1 MAEATIPAE
10 SAKSVDSTK
19 LKGWALLKVALRDR
33 KTAIML
39 VFGFAAG
46 LPYTLLI
53 GTLNAWLGEWEINLA
68 TIGVLSWIG
77 LAYAFKFLWSPLVD
91 RVRLPILE
99 KLGRRRSWLLVCQL
113 LLTATFFGLSL
124 SDPRLALGWFALVAV
139 IGAFA
144 SATQDVV
151 IDAWRI
157 DVADEKAPV
166 EILSSIYQ
174 FGYRIAALIGGALA
188 LVLSE
193 RVSWPMVYAIMG
205 GFMALTI
212 IATLMAPDTPRD
224 AIEREQ
230 SALRKVGA
238 IDPKLRAI
246 GLAIVGIGW
255 VWAIWAVA
263 SFMIQMLG
271 GGVDPVT
278 GKPPVVGDFT
288 KAYGPWIVA
297 ATVILPAVVAAV
309 FNWLKDRRG
318 YVLTTDEAAT
328 SGGERAADHA
338 YSALI
343 LPLGEL
349 VRRIGWGVI
358 IVLGLILSYRITDN
372 IWGSF
377 AFPFYLQELKYTGD
391 EVAFASKIFGVFMTM
406 AGIAIGAFLFATIG
420 RMPTLFIG
428 ALVAAASNLL
438 YADLA
443 SGAVAIDG
451 FARALSLD
459 AFGQDL
465 RMVRLLIAVSGENI
479 AGGLAGAAFVAYL
492 SSITSRE
499 FSAVQYALLS
509 SLTFLVGS
517 LGRAAIGE
525 SIDEIGY
532 APVFRFTALIGLIA
546 VAFVAAE
553 WIRQSIKDRREALDG
568 PVPASDAA
576 RASEGDT
583 A

>member
-1 MAEATIPAE
+1 MATAAIGEHP
-10 SAKSVDSTK
+10 
-19 LKGWALLKVALRDR
+19 KGMRLLRTALGNR

-53 GTLNAWLGEWEINLA
+53 GTLNAWLGEWEIDLA

-91 RVRLPILE
+91 RVRLPGLE
-99 KLGRRRSWLLVCQL
+99 RLGRRRSWLLLCQV
-113 LLTATFFGLSL
+113 LLTLTFFGLSM
-124 SDPRLALGWFALVAV
+124 SDPRLALGSFALIAV
-139 IGAFA
+139 IGAFS

-193 RVSWPMVYAIMG
+193 RMPWPTVYAIMG
-205 GFMALTI
+205 VFMALTV
-212 IATLMAPDTPRD
+212 IATLIAPDTPRT
-224 AIEREQ
+224 ESEVEQ
-230 SALRKVGA
+230 TALRSRGALDPKYRLAGLAVVAVGWAWAIWMVGSFMVTMLGGA
-238 IDPKLRAI
+238 IDPA
-246 GLAIVGIGW
+246 
-255 VWAIWAVA
+255 
-263 SFMIQMLG
+263 
-271 GGVDPVT
+271 T
-278 GKPPVVGDFT
+278 GKSPSVGDFT
-288 KAYGPWIVA
+288 KVYGPWIVV
-297 ATVILPAVVAAV
+297 ATVILPAMVAAV
-309 FNWLKDRRG
+309 FNWMQSRG
-318 YVLTTDEAAT
+318 EHVLASNVPAVTA
-328 SGGERAADHA
+328 GERTADHA

-343 LPLGEL
+343 LPLAEL

-406 AGIAIGAFLFATIG
+406 AGIAIGAFLFATVG
-420 RMPTLFIG
+420 RMPTLLIG
-428 ALVAAASNLL
+428 AIVAAASNLL

-443 SGAVAIDG
+443 AGAANIDA
-451 FARALSLD
+451 FARTFGLD
-459 AFGQDL
+459 AFGHDL
-465 RMVRLLIAVSGENI
+465 RMVRLLIAISGENI

-509 SLTFLVGS
+509 SLTFLIGS

-525 SIDEIGY
+525 AIDNIGY
-532 APVFRFTALIGLIA
+532 APVFRFTAAIGLIA
-546 VAFVAAE
+546 VAFVALE
-553 WIRQSIKDRREALDG
+553 WIRVAWRERREAADG

-576 RASEGDT
+576 RATEGDT

>member
-1 MAEATIPAE
+1 
-10 SAKSVDSTK
+10 
-19 LKGWALLKVALRDR
+19 
-33 KTAIML
+33 ML

-53 GTLNAWLGEWEINLA
+53 GTLNAWLGEWEVDLA

-91 RVRLPILE
+91 RVRLPGLE
-99 KLGRRRSWLLVCQL
+99 KLGRRRSWLIVCQV
-113 LLTATFFGLSL
+113 LLTATFFALSV
-124 SDPRLALGWFALVAV
+124 SDPRLQLGWFALVAV

-157 DVADEKAPV
+157 DVADDKAPV

-188 LVLSE
+188 LILSE
-193 RVSWPMVYAIMG
+193 RVSWPTVYAIMG

-212 IATLMAPDTPRD
+212 LATLMASDTPRE
-224 AIEREQ
+224 AVERER
-230 SALRKVGA
+230 SALRRAGA
-238 IDPKLRAI
+238 IEPRLRTI
-246 GLAIVGIGW
+246 GLAIVGAGW
-255 VWAIWAVA
+255 LWAVWTVGAFMTRVLTA
-263 SFMIQMLG
+263 SPN
-271 GGVDPVT
+271 DPN
-278 GKPPVVGDFT
+278 PPVVGDFT
-288 KAYGPWIVA
+288 KTMGPLIVA
-297 ATVILPAVVAAV
+297 ATVILPAIVAAT

-318 YVLTTDEAAT
+318 YVLTADQSPDA
-328 SGGERAADHA
+328 GGRAADHA

-358 IVLGLILSYRITDN
+358 VVLGLILSYRITDN

-406 AGIAIGAFLFATIG
+406 AGIAIGAALFATVG
-420 RMPTLFIG
+420 RMPTLLAG
-428 ALVAAASNLL
+428 AVVAAASNLL

-443 SGAVAIDG
+443 AGAANIDA
-451 FARALSLD
+451 FARAFGLD
-459 AFGQDL
+459 AFGHDL
-465 RMVRLLIAVSGENI
+465 RMVRLLIAISGENI

-517 LGRAAIGE
+517 LGRAAVGE
-525 SIDEIGY
+525 AIDRIGY

-546 VAFVAAE
+546 VGFVILE
-553 WIRQSIKDRREALDG
+553 WARTAWVERRQTADG
-568 PVPASDAA
+568 PMLQADAA
-576 RASEGDT
+576 RAAEGDT

>member
-1 MAEATIPAE
+1 MAATAAAVNSDPAPP
-10 SAKSVDSTK
+10 
-19 LKGWALLKVALRDR
+19 KGLRLLRTALTNR

-39 VFGFAAG
+39 IFGFAAG

-53 GTLNAWLGEWEINLA
+53 GTLNAWLGEWEIDLA

-91 RVRLPILE
+91 RVRLPGLE
-99 KLGRRRSWLLVCQL
+99 KLGRRRSWLLVCQV
-113 LLTATFFGLSL
+113 LLTLTFFALAM
-124 SDPRLALGWFALVAV
+124 SDPRLQLGWFALVAV

-157 DVADEKAPV
+157 DVADDKAPV

-193 RVSWPMVYAIMG
+193 RVSWPMVYGIMG

-224 AIEREQ
+224 ATEREQ
-230 SALRKVGA
+230 SALRKAGA

-246 GLAIVGIGW
+246 GLAIVGLGW
-255 VWAIWAVA
+255 AWAIWTVG
-263 SFMIQMLG
+263 SFMVLMLG
-271 GGVDPVT
+271 GAPDPAT

-297 ATVILPAVVAAV
+297 ATVILPAVIAAV
-309 FNWLKDRRG
+309 FNWLKARKG
-318 YVLTTDEAAT
+318 YILTADEPAT

-349 VRRIGWGVI
+349 VRRIGWGVV
-358 IVLGLILSYRITDN
+358 IVLGLILSYRITDL
-372 IWGSF
+372 IWGSY
-377 AFPFYLQELKYTGD
+377 AFPFYLTELKYTGD

-406 AGIAIGAFLFATIG
+406 GGIAIGAALFATIG
-420 RMPTLFIG
+420 RMPTLLIG
-428 ALVAAASNLL
+428 AIVAAASNLL

-443 SGAVAIDG
+443 SGAVYIDS
-451 FARALSLD
+451 FARTLGLD
-459 AFGQDL
+459 AFGHDL
-465 RMVRLLIAVSGENI
+465 RMVRLLIAISGENI
-479 AGGLAGAAFVAYL
+479 AAGLAGAAFVAYL

-517 LGRAAIGE
+517 LGRAWIGE
-525 SIDEIGY
+525 RIEQVGY
-532 APVFRFTALIGLIA
+532 APVFILCAAIGGVA
-546 VAFVAAE
+546 VAFVVLEWARVAWADRNRGNGDILAA
-553 WIRQSIKDRREALDG
+553 
-568 PVPASDAA
+568 DAA
-576 RASEGDT
+576 REAEGDT

>member
-1 MAEATIPAE
+1 MADA
-10 SAKSVDSTK
+10 TK
-19 LKGWALLKVALRDR
+19 LKGWALLKVALRNR
-33 KTAIML
+33 KTGIML

-53 GTLNAWLGEWEINLA
+53 GTLNAWLGAWEIDLA

-91 RVRLPILE
+91 RVRLPLLE
-99 KLGRRRSWLLVCQL
+99 KLGRRRSWLLVCQV
-113 LLTATFFGLSL
+113 LLTATFLGLAM

-157 DVADEKAPV
+157 DVADDQAPV

-188 LVLSE
+188 LILSE
-193 RVSWPMVYAIMG
+193 RVSWPMVYAIMS
-205 GFMALTI
+205 GFMALTV
-212 IATLMAPDTPRD
+212 IATLLAPDTPRD

-238 IDPKLRAI
+238 IEPKLRAI
-246 GLAIVGIGW
+246 GLAIVGAGW
-255 VWAIWAVA
+255 LWAIWTVGAFMARVLSA
-263 SFMIQMLG
+263 SPG
-271 GGVDPVT
+271 DPN
-278 GKPPVVGDFT
+278 PPVVGDFT
-288 KAYGPWIVA
+288 KTMGPLIVA
-297 ATVILPAVVAAV
+297 ATVILPAIVAAV
-309 FNWLKDRRG
+309 FNWLKGRRG
-318 YVLTTDEAAT
+318 YVLTADDT
-328 SGGERAADHA
+328 SPGDAGRAADHA

-343 LPLGEL
+343 LPLAEL

-358 IVLGLILSYRITDN
+358 IVIGLILTYRITDN

-377 AFPFYLQELKYTGD
+377 AFPFYLQELKYSGD

-406 AGIAIGAFLFATIG
+406 AGIAIGATLFATVG
-420 RMPTLFIG
+420 RMPTLLIG

-443 SGAVAIDG
+443 SGAAGIDA
-451 FARALSLD
+451 FARTFALDS
-459 AFGQDL
+459 FGQDL
-465 RMVRLLIAVSGENI
+465 RMVRLLIAISGENI

-525 SIDEIGY
+525 SIDQIGY

-546 VAFVAAE
+546 VGFVVLEWARTAWVERKQAA
-553 WIRQSIKDRREALDG
+553 DG

-576 RASEGDT
+576 RAAEGDT

>member
-1 MAEATIPAE
+1 MATVT
-10 SAKSVDSTK
+10 VDETPKGLK
-19 LKGWALLKVALRDR
+19 LLRTALGNR
-33 KTAIML
+33 KTGIML

-53 GTLNAWLGEWEINLA
+53 GTLNAWLGEWEIDLA
-68 TIGVLSWIG
+68 TIGVVSWIG

-91 RVRLPILE
+91 RVRLPGLE
-99 KLGRRRSWLLVCQL
+99 RLGRRRSWLIVCQL
-113 LLTATFFGLSL
+113 LLTATFFALSV
-124 SDPRLALGWFALVAV
+124 SDPRLELGWFALVAV

-188 LVLSE
+188 LILSE

-205 GFMALTI
+205 GFMALTL
-212 IATLMAPDTPRD
+212 IATLMAPDTPRT
-224 AIEREQ
+224 EQ
-230 SALRKVGA
+230 EAEQTALRKAGA
-238 IDPKLRAI
+238 IDPKWRAI
-246 GLAIVGIGW
+246 GLAIVGAGW
-255 VWAIWAVA
+255 LWAIWTVGAFMVRVVTAVP
-263 SFMIQMLG
+263 G
-271 GGVDPVT
+271 DP
-278 GKPPVVGDFT
+278 PPAVGEFT
-288 KAYGPWIVA
+288 KSMGPWIVA
-297 ATVILPAVVAAV
+297 ATVILPAIVAAV
-309 FNWLKDRRG
+309 FNWWRARG
-318 YVLTTDEAAT
+318 EHVVERDLGPPDAT
-328 SGGERAADHA
+328 GRAADHA
-338 YSALI
+338 YSALVM
-343 LPLGEL
+343 PLEEL

-406 AGIAIGAFLFATIG
+406 AGIAIGGILFATLG
-420 RMPTLFIG
+420 RMPTLMIG
-428 ALVAAASNLL
+428 AIVAAASNLL

-443 SGAVAIDG
+443 SGAVGIDA
-451 FARALSLD
+451 FARFFALDS
-459 AFGQDL
+459 FGPDL
-465 RMVRLLIAVSGENI
+465 RMVGLLIAISGDNI

-492 SSITSRE
+492 SSITSRQ

-509 SLTFLVGS
+509 SLTFLIGS

-525 SIDEIGY
+525 SIDQIGY

-546 VAFVAAE
+546 VGFVALE
-553 WIRQSIKDRREALDG
+553 WMRTAWANRRANDG
-568 PVPASDAA
+568 DPA
-576 RASEGDT
+576 
-583 A
+583 

>member
-1 MAEATIPAE
+1 MATAAIGEHP
-10 SAKSVDSTK
+10 
-19 LKGWALLKVALRDR
+19 KGFRLLRTALSNR

-53 GTLNAWLGEWEINLA
+53 GTLNAWLGEWEIDLA

-91 RVRLPILE
+91 RVRLPGLE
-99 KLGRRRSWLLVCQL
+99 KLGRRRSWLILCQV
-113 LLTATFFGLSL
+113 LLTLTFLGLSM
-124 SDPRLALGWFALVAV
+124 SDPRLALGSFALIAV
-139 IGAFA
+139 IGAFS

-193 RVSWPMVYAIMG
+193 RMPWPTVYAIMG
-205 GFMALTI
+205 GFMALTV
-212 IATLMAPDTPRD
+212 IATLMAPDTPRTESE
-224 AIEREQ
+224 IEQ
-230 SALRKVGA
+230 TALRSRGA
-238 IDPKLRAI
+238 LDPKYRLA
-246 GLAIVGIGW
+246 GLAIVAVGW
-255 VWAIWAVA
+255 AWAIWMVG
-263 SFMIQMLG
+263 SFMAIMLSG
-271 GGVDPVT
+271 AVDPAT
-278 GKPPVVGDFT
+278 GKPPSVGDFT
-288 KAYGPWIVA
+288 KVYGPWIVV
-297 ATVILPAVVAAV
+297 ATVILPAIVAAV
-309 FNWLKDRRG
+309 FNWMQARAEHVLASDRPA
-318 YVLTTDEAAT
+318 VTA
-328 SGGERAADHA
+328 GERTADHA

-343 LPLGEL
+343 LPLAEL

-406 AGIAIGAFLFATIG
+406 AGIAIGAFLFATVG
-420 RMPTLFIG
+420 RMPTLLIG
-428 ALVAAASNLL
+428 AIVAAASNLL

-443 SGAVAIDG
+443 SGAPYIDA
-451 FARALSLD
+451 FARTFALD
-459 AFGQDL
+459 AFGHDL
-465 RMVRLLIAVSGENI
+465 RMVRLLIAISGENI

-509 SLTFLVGS
+509 SLTFLIGS

-525 SIDEIGY
+525 AIDNVGY
-532 APVFRFTALIGLIA
+532 APVFRFTAAIGLIA
-546 VAFVAAE
+546 VGFVILEWMRVAWNERRAKASAA
-553 WIRQSIKDRREALDG
+553 
-568 PVPASDAA
+568 
-576 RASEGDT
+576 
-583 A
+583 

>member
-1 MAEATIPAE
+1 MATAAIGEHP
-10 SAKSVDSTK
+10 
-19 LKGWALLKVALRDR
+19 KGLRLLGTALRAR

-53 GTLNAWLGEWEINLA
+53 GTLNAWLGEWEIDLA

-91 RVRLPILE
+91 RVRLPGLE
-99 KLGRRRSWLLVCQL
+99 RLGRRRSWLFLCQL
-113 LLTATFFGLSL
+113 LLTAAFFGLAM
-124 SDPRLALGWFALVAV
+124 SDPRLELGMFALVAV
-139 IGAFA
+139 IAAFA

-157 DVADEKAPV
+157 DVADERAPV

-193 RVSWPMVYAIMG
+193 RMPWPTVYAVMG
-205 GFMALTI
+205 GFMALTL
-212 IATLMAPDTPRD
+212 IATALAPDTPRT
-224 AIEREQ
+224 AIERAQ
-230 SALRKVGA
+230 GALRRAGA
-238 IDPKLRAI
+238 IEPRLRAI
-246 GLAIVGIGW
+246 GLAVVGIGW
-255 VWAIWAVA
+255 AWSIWTVA
-263 SFMIQMLG
+263 SFMVQ
-271 GGVDPVT
+271 VVT
-278 GKPPVVGDFT
+278 TPPGAEAPSVGDFT
-288 KAYGPWIVA
+288 RTIAPLIVA
-297 ATVILPAVVAAV
+297 ATVILPAIVAAV

-318 YVLTTDEAAT
+318 YVLTRDEPAPDAA
-328 SGGERAADHA
+328 ERAADHA

-343 LPLGEL
+343 LPLAEL

-358 IVLGLILSYRITDN
+358 IVLGLILSYRITDL
-372 IWGSF
+372 IWGSY

-406 AGIAIGAFLFATIG
+406 AGIAIGGVLFAVVG
-420 RMPTLFIG
+420 RMPTLLIG
-428 ALVAAASNLL
+428 AIVAAASNLL

-443 SGAVAIDG
+443 SGAPYIDA
-451 FARALSLD
+451 FARALALD
-459 AFGQDL
+459 TFGHDL
-465 RMVRLLIAVSGENI
+465 RMVRLLIAISGENI

-525 SIDEIGY
+525 RIEQIGY
-532 APVFRFTALIGLIA
+532 APVFFLTAAIGL
-546 VAFVAAE
+546 VAIVFVVLE
-553 WIRQSIKDRREALDG
+553 WIRTAWNERRKGNG
-568 PVPASDAA
+568 PVPAADAA
-576 RASEGDT
+576 KAAEGD
-583 A
+583 AA

>member
-1 MAEATIPAE
+1 MATVAASGPQPKGMRLLGTA
-10 SAKSVDSTK
+10 
-19 LKGWALLKVALRDR
+19 LKNR

-53 GTLNAWLGEWEINLA
+53 GTLNAWLGEWEIDLA

-91 RVRLPILE
+91 RVRLPGLE
-99 KLGRRRSWLLVCQL
+99 RLGRRRSWLILCQV
-113 LLTATFFGLSL
+113 LLTATFFGLAM

-157 DVADEKAPV
+157 DVADERAPV
-166 EILSSIYQ
+166 EILSAIYQ

-193 RVSWPMVYAIMG
+193 RVSWPTVYAIMG
-205 GFMALTI
+205 GFMALTV
-212 IATLMAPDTPRD
+212 IATLLAPDTPRE
-224 AIEREQ
+224 AVEREQ
-230 SALRKVGA
+230 SALRRTGA
-238 IDPKLRAI
+238 IEPKLRAL
-246 GLAIVGIGW
+246 GLAIVAIGW
-255 VWAIWAVA
+255 IWAIWTVA
-263 SFMIQMLG
+263 AFMIR
-271 GGVDPVT
+271 VVTASPNDPN
-278 GKPPVVGDFT
+278 PASVGDFT
-288 KAYGPWIVA
+288 RTMGPLIVA

-309 FNWLKDRRG
+309 FNWLQKRRE
-318 YVLTTDEAAT
+318 YVLEADQPAPDT
-328 SGGERAADHA
+328 AGQAADHA

-343 LPLGEL
+343 LPLAEL

-377 AFPFYLQELKYTGD
+377 AFPFYLQELQYTGD

-406 AGIAIGAFLFATIG
+406 AGIAIGGILFATVG
-420 RMPTLFIG
+420 RMPTLMIG

-443 SGAVAIDG
+443 AGAHYIDA
-451 FARALSLD
+451 FARTFGLD
-459 AFGQDL
+459 AFGHDL
-465 RMVRLLIAVSGENI
+465 RMVRLLIAISGENI

-509 SLTFLVGS
+509 SLTFLIGS

-525 SIDEIGY
+525 RIEQIGY
-532 APVFRFTALIGLIA
+532 APVFRFTAAIGLIA
-546 VAFVAAE
+546 VAFVALEWARTVWAE
-553 WIRQSIKDRREALDG
+553 RRRAAAG
-568 PVPASDAA
+568 PVLAADAA
-576 RASEGDT
+576 RAAEGDT

>member
-1 MAEATIPAE
+1 MAEAEKI
-10 SAKSVDSTK
+10 
-19 LKGWALLKVALRDR
+19 KGWALIKLALKQR
-33 KTAIML
+33 KTAVML
-39 VFGFAAG
+39 AFGFGAG

-53 GTLNAWLGEWEINLA
+53 GTLNAWLGEWKIDLA

-91 RVRLPILE
+91 RIKIPGLE
-99 KLGRRRSWLLVCQL
+99 TMGRRRSWLLLCQI
-113 LLTATFFGLSL
+113 LLTATFLGMSF
-124 SDPRLALGWFALVAV
+124 SDPRLALGTFALIAV

-193 RVSWPMVYAIMG
+193 RMPWPTVYAVMG
-205 GFMALTI
+205 VFMALTI
-212 IATLMAPDTPRD
+212 VATLFAPDTPRTE
-224 AIEREQ
+224 AEVEQ
-230 SALRKVGA
+230 TTLRSKGALA
-238 IDPKLRAI
+238 PKYRNA
-246 GLAIVGIGW
+246 GLVIVALGW
-255 VWAIWAVA
+255 AWAIWMVG
-263 SFMIQMLG
+263 SFMVTMLG
-271 GGVDPVT
+271 GAVDPVT
-278 GKPPVVGDFT
+278 GKPPSAGDFT
-288 KAYGPWIVA
+288 KLYGPWIVA
-297 ATVILPAVVAAV
+297 ATVILPAIVAAV
-309 FNWLKDRRG
+309 LNYMQAKGEHALAVDDPA
-318 YVLTTDEAAT
+318 VTP
-328 SGGERAADHA
+328 GERAADHA
-338 YSALI
+338 FSALI

-377 AFPFYLQELKYTGD
+377 AFPFYLEELKYTGD

-406 AGIAIGAFLFATIG
+406 AGIAIGGILFATVG
-420 RMPTLFIG
+420 RMPTLLVG
-428 ALVAAASNLL
+428 ALVAAGSNLL

-443 SGAVAIDG
+443 DGAFYIDA
-451 FARALSLD
+451 FARTFGLD

-465 RMVRLLIAVSGENI
+465 RMVRLLIAISGENI

-525 SIDEIGY
+525 AIDQMGY

-546 VAFVAAE
+546 VGFVIVE
-553 WIRQSIKDRREALDG
+553 WIRDRASRSDLADPSASVDG
-568 PVPASDAA
+568 ATAAA
-576 RASEGDT
+576 RD
-583 A
+583 

>member
-1 MAEATIPAE
+1 MA
-10 SAKSVDSTK
+10 STAAASPPKGMK
-19 LKGWALLKVALRDR
+19 LLRIALANR

-53 GTLNAWLGEWEINLA
+53 GTLNAWLGEWEIDLA

-91 RVRLPILE
+91 RVRLPGLE
-99 KLGRRRSWLLVCQL
+99 KLGRRRSWLIFCQI
-113 LLTATFFGLSL
+113 LLTLTFFAMAL
-124 SDPRLALGWFALVAV
+124 SDPRLQLGWFALVAV

-157 DVADEKAPV
+157 DVADDKAPV

-193 RVSWPMVYAIMG
+193 RVSWPTVYGIMG
-205 GFMALTI
+205 VFMALTI

-224 AIEREQ
+224 AVEREQ
-230 SALRKVGA
+230 SALRQAGA

-246 GLAIVGIGW
+246 GLAIVGLGW
-255 VWAIWAVA
+255 AWAIWTIG
-263 SFMIQMLG
+263 SFMALMLG
-271 GGVDPVT
+271 GGLDPAT

-297 ATVILPAVVAAV
+297 ATVILPAIVAAV
-309 FNWLKDRRG
+309 FNWLKARKG
-318 YVLTTDEAAT
+318 YILTADEPAT
-328 SGGERAADHA
+328 SSGERAADHA

-358 IVLGLILSYRITDN
+358 IVLGLILSYRITDL
-372 IWGSF
+372 IWGSY
-377 AFPFYLQELKYTGD
+377 AFPFYLTELQYTGD

-406 AGIAIGAFLFATIG
+406 AGIAIGAALFATIG
-420 RMPTLFIG
+420 RMPTLLIG
-428 ALVAAASNLL
+428 AIVAAASNLL

-443 SGAVAIDG
+443 SGAVYIDS
-451 FARALSLD
+451 FARTLGLD
-459 AFGQDL
+459 AFGHDL
-465 RMVRLLIAVSGENI
+465 RMVRLLIAISGENI
-479 AGGLAGAAFVAYL
+479 AAGLAGAAFVAYL

-517 LGRAAIGE
+517 LGRAWIGE
-525 SIDEIGY
+525 RIEQVGY
-532 APVFRFTALIGLIA
+532 APVFILCALIGVVA
-546 VAFVAAE
+546 VVFVILEWLRVAWADRNRRSGDILAA
-553 WIRQSIKDRREALDG
+553 
-568 PVPASDAA
+568 DAA
-576 RASEGDT
+576 KEAEGDT

>member
-1 MAEATIPAE
+1 MAD
-10 SAKSVDSTK
+10 AKT
-19 LKGWALLKVALRDR
+19 LKGWALLRQSLKSR

-39 VFGFAAG
+39 IFGFAAG

-53 GTLNAWLGEWEINLA
+53 GTLNAWLGEWEIDLA

-91 RVRLPILE
+91 RVRLPGLE
-99 KLGRRRSWLLVCQL
+99 KLGRRRSWLLLCQVIL
-113 LLTATFFGLSL
+113 ALTFFGLSM
-124 SDPRLALGWFALVAV
+124 SDPRLALGSFALIAV
-139 IGAFA
+139 IGAFS

-157 DVADEKAPV
+157 DVADDKAPV

-193 RVSWPMVYAIMG
+193 RMPWPTVYAIMG
-205 GFMALTI
+205 VFMALTV
-212 IATLMAPDTPRD
+212 IATFMAPDTPRTENET
-224 AIEREQ
+224 AQ
-230 SALRKVGA
+230 TALRSRGA
-238 IDPKLRAI
+238 LDPKYRLI
-246 GLAIVGIGW
+246 GLVVVGICW
-255 VWAIWAVA
+255 AWAIWMVG
-263 SFMIQMLG
+263 SFMATMLG
-271 GGVDPVT
+271 GTVDPAT
-278 GKPPVVGDFT
+278 GKPPSVGDFT
-288 KAYGPWIVA
+288 KLYGPWIVV
-297 ATVILPAVVAAV
+297 ATVIVPAIVAAV
-309 FNWLKDRRG
+309 LNWLQSREE
-318 YVLTTDEAAT
+318 YALTSDDAAVT
-328 SGGERAADHA
+328 AGERTADHA

-343 LPLGEL
+343 LPLAEL

-358 IVLGLILSYRITDN
+358 VVLGLILSYRITDN

-406 AGIAIGAFLFATIG
+406 AGIAMGAFLFATVG
-420 RMPTLFIG
+420 RMPTLLIG

-443 SGAVAIDG
+443 AGAANIDA
-451 FARALSLD
+451 FARTFGLD
-459 AFGQDL
+459 AFGHDL
-465 RMVRLLIAVSGENI
+465 RMVRLLIAISGENI

-525 SIDEIGY
+525 AIDNIGY
-532 APVFRFTALIGLIA
+532 APVFRFTAAIGLIA
-546 VAFVAAE
+546 VAFVILE
-553 WIRQSIKDRREALDG
+553 WMRVAWNERRLAGG

-576 RASEGDT
+576 RATEGDT

>member
-1 MAEATIPAE
+1 MAEAE
-10 SAKSVDSTK
+10 K
-19 LKGWALLKVALRDR
+19 LKGWKLIRLALTQR
-33 KTAIML
+33 KTAVML
-39 VFGFAAG
+39 ALGFGAG

-53 GTLNAWLGEWEINLA
+53 GTLNAWLGEWKVDLA

-91 RVRLPILE
+91 RIRLPGLE
-99 KLGRRRSWLLVCQL
+99 RMGRRRSWLILTQV
-113 LLTATFFGLSL
+113 LLTITFFAMSM
-124 SDPRLALGWFALVAV
+124 SDPRLALGTFALIAV

-193 RVSWPMVYAIMG
+193 RMPWPTVYAVMG
-205 GFMALTI
+205 VFMALTI
-212 IATLMAPDTPRD
+212 IATLFAPDTPRT
-224 AIEREQ
+224 AAETEQ
-230 SALRKVGA
+230 SVLRSKGALE
-238 IDPKLRAI
+238 PKYRNA
-246 GLAIVGIGW
+246 GLIIVALGW
-255 VWAIWAVA
+255 GWAIWMIA
-263 SFMIQMLG
+263 SFMINMLG
-271 GGVDPVT
+271 GAVDPVT
-278 GKPPVVGDFT
+278 GKPPSAGDFT
-288 KAYGPWIVA
+288 KLYGPWIVA
-297 ATVILPAVVAAV
+297 ATVILPAIVAAV
-309 FNWLKDRRG
+309 LNYMQVKG
-318 YVLTTDEAAT
+318 EHVLAAADPAVT
-328 SGGERAADHA
+328 AGERTADHA
-338 YSALI
+338 FSALI

-377 AFPFYLQELKYTGD
+377 AFPFYLEELKYTGD

-406 AGIAIGAFLFATIG
+406 AGIAIGGILFATLG
-420 RMPTLFIG
+420 RMPTLLIG
-428 ALVAAASNLL
+428 AIIAAASNLL

-443 SGAVAIDG
+443 AGAYYIDM
-451 FARALSLD
+451 FALTFGLD
-459 AFGQDL
+459 AFGHDL
-465 RMVRLLIAVSGENI
+465 RMVRLLIAISGENI

-525 SIDEIGY
+525 AIDQIGY

-546 VAFVAAE
+546 VGFVVLE
-553 WIRQSIKDRREALDG
+553 WIRVRATGKSDLANPAASVDRA
-568 PVPASDAA
+568 
-576 RASEGDT
+576 
-583 A
+583 

>member
-1 MAEATIPAE
+1 MATVTAATIEQP
-10 SAKSVDSTK
+10 KGLK
-19 LKGWALLKVALRDR
+19 LIGTALRTR

-39 VFGFAAG
+39 AFGFAAG

-53 GTLNAWLGEWEINLA
+53 GTLNAWLGEWQIDLA

-91 RVRLPILE
+91 RVRLPGLE
-99 KLGRRRSWLLVCQL
+99 RLGRRRGWLILCQL
-113 LLTATFFGLSL
+113 LLTGTFFALAL
-124 SDPRLALGWFALVAV
+124 SDPRLQLGWFALVAV

-157 DVADEKAPV
+157 DVADEEAPV

-188 LVLSE
+188 LILSE
-193 RVSWPMVYAIMG
+193 RVSWPMVYGIMG
-205 GFMALTI
+205 GFMALTV
-212 IATLMAPDTPRD
+212 IATLMAPDTARTED
-224 AIEREQ
+224 QGEQ
-230 SALRKVGA
+230 GALRKAGAVEPRLRGIGLTVVGLGWAWALYTVGA
-238 IDPKLRAI
+238 FMVRVLGAQPGDPN
-246 GLAIVGIGW
+246 
-255 VWAIWAVA
+255 
-263 SFMIQMLG
+263 
-271 GGVDPVT
+271 
-278 GKPPVVGDFT
+278 PPLVGDFT
-288 KAYGPWIVA
+288 RTMGPLIVA
-297 ATVILPAVVAAV
+297 ATVIVPSIVAAV
-309 FNWLKDRRG
+309 FNWLKQRDEHVLAEDLPPPTARG
-318 YVLTTDEAAT
+318 RAT
-328 SGGERAADHA
+328 DHA

-343 LPLGEL
+343 SPLAEL
-349 VRRIGWGVI
+349 VGRIGWGVI
-358 IVLGLILSYRITDN
+358 VVIGLILTYRITDN

-406 AGIAIGAFLFATIG
+406 AGIAIGGILFATLG
-420 RMPTLFIG
+420 RMPTLMIG
-428 ALVAAASNLL
+428 AIVAAASNLL

-443 SGAVAIDG
+443 SGAVAIDA
-451 FARALSLD
+451 FARFFALD
-459 AFGQDL
+459 TFGSDL
-465 RMVRLLIAVSGENI
+465 RMVRLLVAISGENI

-509 SLTFLVGS
+509 SLTFLIGS

-525 SIDEIGY
+525 AIDNIGY
-532 APVFRFTALIGLIA
+532 ATVFRFTALIGVLAI
-546 VAFVAAE
+546 AFVALE
-553 WIRQSIKDRREALDG
+553 WARVAWNGRNGGGGGE
-568 PVPASDAA
+568 VPASDAA
-576 RASEGDT
+576 RVTEGDT

>member
-1 MAEATIPAE
+1 MATATATVDEIPKGFRLLGTA
-10 SAKSVDSTK
+10 
-19 LKGWALLKVALRDR
+19 LKNR
-33 KTAIML
+33 KTGIML

-53 GTLNAWLGEWEINLA
+53 GTLNAWLGEWEITNA

-91 RVRLPILE
+91 RVRLPGLE
-99 KLGRRRSWLLVCQL
+99 RLGRRRSWLILCQV
-113 LLTATFFGLSL
+113 LLTGTFFALSL
-124 SDPRLALGWFALVAV
+124 SDPRLHLGWFALVAG

-188 LVLSE
+188 LILSE
-193 RVSWPMVYAIMG
+193 RVSWPTVYGIMG

-212 IATLMAPDTPRD
+212 IATALAPDTPRG
-224 AIEREQ
+224 AAEREE
-230 SALRKVGA
+230 SALRKAGA
-238 IDPKLRAI
+238 IEPKWRAM
-246 GLAIVGIGW
+246 GLAIVGAGW
-255 VWAIWAVA
+255 VWAIWMVGSFMVRMLAVA
-263 SFMIQMLG
+263 PG
-271 GGVDPVT
+271 DPN
-278 GKPPVVGDFT
+278 PPSVGDFT
-288 KAYGPWIVA
+288 RTMGPLIVA

-309 FNWLKDRRG
+309 FNWLKQRG
-318 YVLTTDEAAT
+318 EHVLTTDLGPADAR
-328 SGGERAADHA
+328 GRAADHA

-343 LPLGEL
+343 LPLSEL

-358 IVLGLILSYRITDN
+358 IVLGLILTYRITDN
-372 IWGSF
+372 VWGSF

-406 AGIAIGAFLFATIG
+406 AGIAIGGILFATLG
-420 RMPTLFIG
+420 RMPTLLIG
-428 ALVAAASNLL
+428 AIVAAASNLL

-443 SGAVAIDG
+443 SGAHNIDA
-451 FARALSLD
+451 FARTFALDS
-459 AFGQDL
+459 FGQDL
-465 RMVRLLIAVSGENI
+465 RMVRLLIAISGENI

-509 SLTFLVGS
+509 SLTFLIGS

-525 SIDEIGY
+525 SIDRIGY
-532 APVFRFTALIGLIA
+532 APVFLFTALIGLIA
-546 VAFVAAE
+546 VVFVALE
-553 WIRQSIKDRREALDG
+553 WIRTAWAGRHRSTGTEAAK
-568 PVPASDAA
+568 PA
-576 RASEGDT
+576 
-583 A
+583 

>member
-1 MAEATIPAE
+1 MATATATGT
-10 SAKSVDSTK
+10 VDQAP
-19 LKGWALLKVALRDR
+19 KGLALLRTALGNR
-33 KTAIML
+33 KTGIML

-53 GTLNAWLGEWEINLA
+53 GTLNAWLGEWEIDLA
-68 TIGVLSWIG
+68 TIGVISWIG

-91 RVRLPILE
+91 RVRLPVLE
-99 KLGRRRSWLLVCQL
+99 RFGRRRSWLFVCQL
-113 LLTATFFGLSL
+113 LLTATFFGLAM

-157 DVADEKAPV
+157 DVADERAPV
-166 EILSSIYQ
+166 EILSAIYQ

-205 GFMALTI
+205 GFMALTL
-212 IATLMAPDTPRD
+212 IATMLAPDTPRD

-230 SALRKVGA
+230 SALRKAGA
-238 IDPKLRAI
+238 IEPRLRLI
-246 GLAIVGIGW
+246 GLAIVGAGW
-255 VWAIWAVA
+255 LWAIWTVA
-263 SFMIQMLG
+263 SFMAAVLG
-271 GGVDPVT
+271 AQPNDPNAP
-278 GKPPVVGDFT
+278 KVGDFT
-288 KAYGPWIVA
+288 KTMGPLIVA
-297 ATVILPAVVAAV
+297 ATVILPAIVAAV

-318 YVLTTDEAAT
+318 YVLSTDEAAPN
-328 SGGERAADHA
+328 GGERAADHA

-343 LPLGEL
+343 LPLAEL
-349 VRRIGWGVI
+349 VKRIGWGVI
-358 IVLGLILSYRITDN
+358 IVLGLILTYRITDN

-406 AGIAIGAFLFATIG
+406 AGIAIGGILFATLG
-420 RMPTLFIG
+420 RMPTLMIG
-428 ALVAAASNLL
+428 AIVAAASNLL

-443 SGAVAIDG
+443 AGAANIDA
-451 FARALSLD
+451 FARLFALD
-459 AFGQDL
+459 TFGSDL
-465 RMVRLLIAVSGENI
+465 RMVRLLIAISGENI

-509 SLTFLVGS
+509 SLTFLIGS

-525 SIDEIGY
+525 SIDRIGY
-532 APVFRFTALIGLIA
+532 APVFLFTAMIGLIA
-546 VAFVAAE
+546 VGFVALE
-553 WIRQSIKDRREALDG
+553 WMRTAWAGRRRAADG
-568 PVPASDAA
+568 PVLAADAA
-576 RASEGDT
+576 KASEGDT

>member
-1 MAEATIPAE
+1 MATAAIGEHP
-10 SAKSVDSTK
+10 
-19 LKGWALLKVALRDR
+19 KGLRLLRTALGNR

-39 VFGFAAG
+39 VFGFSAG

-91 RVRLPILE
+91 RVRLPVLE
-99 KLGRRRSWLLVCQL
+99 KLGRRRSWLLVCQVI
-113 LLTATFFGLSL
+113 LTLTFFGLSV

-157 DVADEKAPV
+157 DVADDRAPV
-166 EILSSIYQ
+166 EILSSLYQ

-188 LVLSE
+188 LILSE
-193 RVSWPMVYAIMG
+193 RVSWPTVYAIMG
-205 GFMALTI
+205 GFMALTV
-212 IATLMAPDTPRD
+212 IATFMAPDTPREAVERARNALRLKG
-224 AIEREQ
+224 AIEPR
-230 SALRKVGA
+230 LRT
-238 IDPKLRAI
+238 I
-246 GLAIVGIGW
+246 GLAIVGAGW
-255 VWAIWAVA
+255 LWAILTVA
-263 SFMIQMLG
+263 AFMARVLSASPD
-271 GGVDPVT
+271 DPN
-278 GKPPVVGDFT
+278 PPVVGDFT
-288 KAYGPWIVA
+288 KTMGPLIVA
-297 ATVILPAVVAAV
+297 ATVILPAIVAAV
-309 FNWLKDRRG
+309 FNWLTARRG
-318 YVLTTDEAAT
+318 YVLTEDEVAT
-328 SGGERAADHA
+328 SSTDRALDHA

-343 LPLGEL
+343 LPLAEL

-377 AFPFYLQELKYTGD
+377 AFPFYLGELHYTGD

-406 AGIAIGAFLFATIG
+406 AGIAIGAFLFATVG
-420 RMPTLFIG
+420 RMPTLLIG
-428 ALVAAASNLL
+428 AIVAAASNLL

-443 SGAVAIDG
+443 AGAANIDA
-451 FARALSLD
+451 FARTFGLD
-459 AFGQDL
+459 AFGHDL
-465 RMVRLLIAVSGENI
+465 RMVRLLIAISGENI

-525 SIDEIGY
+525 AIDQIGY
-532 APVFRFTALIGLIA
+532 APVFRFTAAIGLIA
-546 VAFVAAE
+546 VAFVVLE
-553 WIRQSIKDRREALDG
+553 WIRQAWRDRRLGG
-568 PVPASDAA
+568 PVPASDAV
-576 RASEGDT
+576 RAAEGDT